1 MAQREPR
8 RGPASGSESDGAAE
22 PSARTPPLIGPV
34 PAPDLHVMTWN
45 IRRPVP
51 AALTRA
57 ADRWRHRAP
66 RVRAL
71 LASERP
77 TVLCAQEVVAEQI
90 PTVLDGLGPG
100 HDHVGRGRSADGGG
114 EACPVFY
121 DATRLELLGWEQ
133 SALSDTP
140 HRAGSVSWG
149 NLFPRVMVEV
159 HLRDRITG
167 HELLVVNTHLDP
179 LSARSRLRSA
189 RALLE
194 VVAARGLPA
203 VVTGDLNAGSSSPA
217 VRVLL
222 SDGTLVDSWRVAR
235 ARHSEQWGTYADY
248 RRPRR
253 DGARIDW
260 ILTTPDLTV
269 TDAAINPL
277 RHEGGWPSDHLA
289 VHAVVHQ
296 TGPDDEAH
304 NGLRGETRKEGGAR
318 RT

>member
-1 MAQREPR
+1 MAQRET
-8 RGPASGSESDGAAE
+8 GSDPATG
-22 PSARTPPLIGPV
+22 PSAGTPPLIGRV
-34 PAPDLHVMTWN
+34 PAPGLHVMTWN
-45 IRRPVP
+45 VRRPVP

-71 LASERP
+71 LAAERP
-77 TVLCAQEVVAEQI
+77 TVLCAQEVVADQI

-100 HDHVGRGRSADGGG
+100 HDHVGRGRAADGGG

-133 SALSDTP
+133 SAMSDTP
-140 HRAGSVSWG
+140 HRPGSVSWG
-149 NLFPRVMVEV
+149 NPFPRVMVEV
-159 HLRDRITG
+159 HFRDRVTG

-217 VRVLL
+217 VRALL
-222 SDGTLVDSWRVAR
+222 SEGTLVDSWRVAR

-248 RRPRR
+248 RPPKR
-253 DGARIDW
+253 GGNRIDW
-260 ILTTPDLTV
+260 ILTTPGFAV
-269 TDAAINPL
+269 TDVAINPL
-277 RHEGGWPSDHLA
+277 RHEGGWPSDHLP
-289 VHAVVHQ
+289 VHAVVHPA
-296 TGPDDEAH
+296 GPGDEEH
-304 NGLRGETRKEGGAR
+304 NGVRDETRGEGGVR

>member
-1 MAQREPR
+1 MWGGEMAQREA
-8 RGPASGSESDGAAE
+8 GSDPATE
-22 PSARTPPLIGPV
+22 PSVGDPPLVGPV
-34 PAPDLHVMTWN
+34 PAPGLHVMTWN

-51 AALTRA
+51 AALTRP
-57 ADRWRHRAP
+57 ADRWHHRAP

-71 LASERP
+71 LTSERP
-77 TVLCAQEVVAEQI
+77 TVLCAQEVAARQFA
-90 PTVLDGLGPG
+90 TVLEALGPG
-100 HDHVGRGRSADGGG
+100 YDHVGRGRSADGGG
-114 EACPVFY
+114 EACPIFF

-140 HRAGSVSWG
+140 HPAGSVSWG

-159 HLRDRITG
+159 HLRDRVTG
-167 HELLVVNTHLDP
+167 HDLLVVNTHLDP
-179 LSARSRLRSA
+179 LSGRSRLRSA

-217 VRVLL
+217 VRAL
-222 SDGTLVDSWRVAR
+222 SSEGTLVDSWRVAR

-260 ILTTPDLTV
+260 ILTTPDLAV
-269 TDAAINPL
+269 TDVAINPL
-277 RHEGGWPSDHLA
+277 RHEGGWPSDHLP
-289 VHAVVHQ
+289 VHAVVHP

-304 NGLRGETRKEGGAR
+304 NGLRDGTRKEGGAR